1 MKHSASGVVNQRQ
14 RGWRGATTFQID
26 IGKCYGGCRK
36 WLLVG
41 TSNGRTTFLMRLP
54 PFAFVSFSANC
65 SELLEII
72 RLKINHV
79 VYVNLS
85 QARITQIL

>member
-41 TSNGRTTFLMRLP
+41 TTFLMRLP
-54 PFAFVSFSANC
+54 PFAFVSFSA
-65 SELLEII
+65 ELLEII
-72 RLKINHV
+72 RFKINRV

-85 QARITQIL
+85 QARITRIL